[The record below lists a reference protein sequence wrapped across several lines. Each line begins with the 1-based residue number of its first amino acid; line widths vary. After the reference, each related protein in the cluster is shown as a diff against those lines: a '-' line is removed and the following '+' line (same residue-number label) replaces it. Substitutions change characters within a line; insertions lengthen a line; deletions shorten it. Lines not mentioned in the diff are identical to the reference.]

1 MEFDNI
7 TMSANL
13 GENVDTGA
21 GNDIITGGNGIDGDP
36 RFQQDDF
43 INTGAGNDTVNAGS
57 GADWITNF
65 GGNDTINAG
74 AGRDKVVG
82 YAFSAFGG
90 GGSTGTADLGAGNDL
105 FHGDYNVWEHLAI
118 NYTIIG
124 GTGNDVLIPKA
135 RGTYIFR
142 PGAGNDRIVGTGTVS
157 EFNVSAGVPNF
168 GATEAGDNE
177 RKITIDYSDLT
188 TAVVVDLVANTA
200 TSTAKSDTFSNDP
213 NGLGSL
219 VDDIFG
225 SRANDTL
232 GGDNTKNR
240 IVGGIGNDAM
250 SGHGGNDTLEGG
262 VGKDTLIGGLDNDKL
277 DGGTDEDLVSYE
289 DSATAVIVTLGA
301 GGNGTATGEGSD
313 TLVAIEDVVGSAF
326 ADTITDTTTAG
337 ATANI
342 FLGLAGNDKLNG
354 GAGDDNLEGGDGL
367 DTIDGGAHNDD
378 ISGGKDADKLKGNTG
393 DDVIIGG
400 LGNDTID
407 GGAGLKD
414 IASYAGA
421 TAAVVVSL
429 KLNKSSG
436 GAGIDT
442 LAGIEGLIGSDK
454 NDTLTGFTAGD
465 TIKAGKGNDIVDGGA
480 GANNL
485 DGGEGEDTL
494 RFDSQVINGII
505 IVNFQ
510 DDFAVVSGAKS
521 DVTNF
526 ENAVGGAKNDQFY
539 GNDKDNDFV
548 GGAGDDIFAGG
559 DGNDTFDGGTGTE
572 DLVTY
577 VSAAGPINASLATGK
592 ATGEGNDTL
601 KGIEQLHGSDHA
613 DKLTGNGQDNVIQ
626 GFGDK
631 DIIVGG
637 AGSDRLLGGG
647 GNDTVSG
654 GIGNDTLEG
663 GNDLD
668 TLKGEAGKDVI
679 KGGKGNDTIFG
690 GDDTDDLR
698 GEDGADTINGDGAND
713 QIIGGAGADKLNGG
727 AGDDLLL
734 GDSAITL
741 DGKTLPAAAAN
752 DILDGDA
759 GLDGVT
765 YLASPKAVN
774 ASLLRGIATG
784 EGTDTLREI
793 EGLEGS
799 RFNDTLEGNNA
810 DNKLAGL
817 AGNDKIFGLAGNDT
831 ITGSAGADE
840 VDGGAGFDTVV
851 CDDAIRAQ
859 VRGLPGNVMEIIL
872 GTGQVQGDRYTSIE
886 KFIGSPEQDRV
897 TGTGTTGIT
906 IGGGGG
912 DDYVEGTD
920 GDDKLGGDLGVDTLV
935 GKKGDDIL
943 DGGAGNDT
951 MTGGLDQDTFMFTSV
966 PNTLGNNDKITDF
979 NVADDTIKLENGVF
993 GALGAPGAL
1002 AAAKFHIG
1010 AHAAAAE
1017 DRIIY
1022 NKATGALMY
1031 DVNGS
1036 AAGGETTFA
1045 KLTANLNLTAADIVV
1060 I

>member
-1 MEFDNI
+1 MILRQIGVGDTAIGGDGNDIFEILIAGAGASAVINGGSQLAGGKDTISDLTYTGTLNVNFTFTYISGVTGFAGTGLSISGIERLITLKTADGVDNI

-36 RFQQDDF
+36 EFQQDDF

-142 PGAGNDRIVGTGTVS
+142 PGAGNDRIVGTGTIS

-200 TSTAKSDTFSNDP
+200 TSTAKTDTFSNDP

-262 VGKDTLIGGLDNDKL
+262 VGKDTLIGGLDNDRL

-421 TAAVVVSL
+421 AAAVVVSL

-442 LAGIEGLIGSDK
+442 LTAIEGLIGSDK
-454 NDTLTGFTAGD
+454 NDTLTGFTAAD
-465 TIKAGKGNDIVDGGA
+465 TIKAGKGNDTVDGGA

-510 DDFAVVSGAKS
+510 DDFAVVNGVKS

-526 ENAVGGAKNDQFY
+526 ENAIGGAKNDTFS
-539 GNDKDNDFV
+539 GNDEDNDFT
-548 GGAGDDIFAGG
+548 GGAGDDTFSGY
-559 DGNDTFDGGTGTE
+559 DGADRFDGGAGLKDE
-572 DLVTY
+572 VTY
-577 VSAAGPINASLATGK
+577 AAATAAITANLSTGK
-592 ATGEGNDTL
+592 ATGEGNDTS
-601 KGIEQLHGSDHA
+601 SDRKPDRLSESRQA
-613 DKLTGNGQDNVIQ
+613 DRQQHRQQILGG
-626 GFGDK
+626 GDK
-631 DIIVGG
+631 DTIVGG
-637 AGSDRLLGGG
+637 AGK
-647 GNDTVSG
+647 
-654 GIGNDTLEG
+654 DTL
-663 GNDLD
+663 
-668 TLKGEAGKDVI
+668 
-679 KGGKGNDTIFG
+679 KGGKGNDTISG
-690 GDDTDDLR
+690 G
-698 GEDGADTINGDGAND
+698 I
-713 QIIGGAGADKLNGG
+713 
-727 AGDDLLL
+727 
-734 GDSAITL
+734 
-741 DGKTLPAAAAN
+741 
-752 DILDGDA
+752 
-759 GLDGVT
+759 
-765 YLASPKAVN
+765 
-774 ASLLRGIATG
+774 
-784 EGTDTLREI
+784 
-793 EGLEGS
+793 
-799 RFNDTLEGNNA
+799 
-810 DNKLAGL
+810 
-817 AGNDKIFGLAGNDT
+817 GNDT
-831 ITGSAGADE
+831 IE
-840 VDGGAGFDTVV
+840 
-851 CDDAIRAQ
+851 
-859 VRGLPGNVMEIIL
+859 
-872 GTGQVQGDRYTSIE
+872 
-886 KFIGSPEQDRV
+886 
-897 TGTGTTGIT
+897 
-906 IGGGGG
+906 GG
-912 DDYVEGTD
+912 DDLDTLKGEGGSRPDQGRQGQGHHLRRRRSPTALNGED
-920 GDDKLGGDLGVDTLV
+920 GDDIINGD
-935 GKKGDDIL
+935 
-943 DGGAGNDT
+943 
-951 MTGGLDQDTFMFTSV
+951 
-966 PNTLGNNDKITDF
+966 
-979 NVADDTIKLENGVF
+979 
-993 GALGAPGAL
+993 
-1002 AAAKFHIG
+1002 AAA
-1010 AHAAAAE
+1010 
-1017 DRIIY
+1017 
-1022 NKATGALMY
+1022 
-1031 DVNGS
+1031 
-1036 AAGGETTFA
+1036 TT
-1045 KLTANLNLTAADIVV
+1045 N
-1060 I
+1060 